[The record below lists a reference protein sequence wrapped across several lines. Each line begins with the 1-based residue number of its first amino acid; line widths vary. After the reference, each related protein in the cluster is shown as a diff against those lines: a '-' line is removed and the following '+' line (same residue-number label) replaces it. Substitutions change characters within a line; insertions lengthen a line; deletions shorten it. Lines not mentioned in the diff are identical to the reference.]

1 MVDMYELID
10 QVKSG
15 KKLKIMLESAG
26 YDVKYIQDYLQL
38 SCPQSIY
45 RWYKGQA
52 LPSLE
57 HLSALS
63 RLLGVHMEQ
72 LLVLQGETLVHSLS
86 LSLKEKRMKR
96 IVRYVTYLK
105 RLHEIY

>member
-1 MVDMYELID
+1 MYQPID
-10 QVKSG
+10 QLKTG

-26 YDVKYIQDYLQL
+26 YDVKHIQEYLHL

-45 RWYKGQA
+45 RWYKGKA

-63 RLLGVHMEQ
+63 RLLHVHMEELIAFHGES
-72 LLVLQGETLVHSLS
+72 LLPSIISVI
-86 LSLKEKRMKR
+86 KEPQMKR
-96 IVRYVTYLK
+96 VLTYAMCLEK
-105 RLHEIY
+105 VA